1 MSAPSQTPT
10 PLQIGL
16 VLFPRVTQLD
26 FTGPLQVFS
35 SLPGAKV
42 HLIWKRIE
50 PVTSDSVLTLT
61 PTTTFADSPQLDVIC
76 VPGGLGTDDMIN
88 DEEMLAFLRQ
98 QAPGAK
104 YITSVCTG
112 SLVLGAAGLL
122 RGYRATTHWTAM
134 DFLKAFGAIPTK
146 TRVCVDRNRV
156 TGGGVTAG
164 IDFALTLVSLLH
176 DQKTAEA
183 IQLRLEYN
191 PAPPFNSGS
200 PDTAPP
206 EVLAFMKDRIAAAQ
220 IRRGRD
226 DRPRRRAADVTL
238 PAPSC
243 PEGGHPVITDV
254 RGNREATEY
263 WIVRSS
269 AQLRTRRT
277 MTKNQHTISPRHRK
291 RPPGFPDDL
300 SCLTTAPH

>member
-1 MSAPSQTPT
+1 MSAPSPTPT

-50 PVTSDSVLTLT
+50 PVTSDSVLMLT
-61 PTTTFADSPQLDVIC
+61 PTTTFADCPQLDVIC
-76 VPGGLGTDDMIN
+76 VPGGFGTDDMVN
-88 DEEMLAFLRQ
+88 DEEMLAFLRK

-122 RGYRATTHWTAM
+122 KGYRAATHWTAM
-134 DFLKAFGAIPTK
+134 DFLKSFGAIPTK

-164 IDFALTLVSLLH
+164 IDFALTVAAH
-176 DQKTAEA
+176 VCGADFAKKT
-183 IQLRLEYN
+183 QLSMEYD
-191 PAPPFNSGS
+191 PHPPFDSGS
-200 PDTAPP
+200 PERADAAL
-206 EVLAFMKDRIAAAQ
+206 VAQARADAAARQ
-220 IRRGRD
+220 AERQKAVNE
-226 DRPRRRAADVTL
+226 AAARL
-238 PAPSC
+238 
-243 PEGGHPVITDV
+243 G
-254 RGNREATEY
+254 
-263 WIVRSS
+263 
-269 AQLRTRRT
+269 
-277 MTKNQHTISPRHRK
+277 
-291 RPPGFPDDL
+291 
-300 SCLTTAPH
+300 